1 MQRCPLWGL
10 LLILHGRAGLATES
24 FLTRRKEA
32 HLLRSADEPEASL
45 VLPHAADIWNAAA
58 SYAARA
64 NAAATEARAA
74 EHQTHAGVAANAAK
88 KPSATAVTDADDMK
102 KFPGMVEDQRAK
114 TKEWAALSV
123 ESLQKAEAMVDE
135 TRAKAY
141 ETAKQAAKAKVA
153 KLEQGAH
160 AYYQELLDQL
170 AALASPQKDPRAE
183 AAAAAAKPYFE
194 VELRV
199 LAMVLNYNL
208 KAQELMAAAKATVTL
223 GHTLAGKANIQQT
236 GGNAEMAMRLMIQAH
251 DCMVQAQLKEDQAK
265 KIYKLARSLNASV
278 PTYQTAAQQAAA
290 HVLATFS
297 GIQVH
302 NTPSL
307 RGFSD
312 GGIAGLR
319 NAIAKLEA

>member
-236 GGNAEMAMRLMIQAH
+236 GGNAEMAMRLMIQVGSHVSNCSAASR
-251 DCMVQAQLKEDQAK
+251 C
-265 KIYKLARSLNASV
+265 ARSCD
-278 PTYQTAAQQAAA
+278 
-290 HVLATFS
+290 F
-297 GIQVH
+297 
-302 NTPSL
+302 
-307 RGFSD
+307 
-312 GGIAGLR
+312 LR
-319 NAIAKLEA
+319 NTSPQHALAPWVFRRWHRRFEKCDRQARSIKMRVDDYSGHPYF